1 MSFQDIRALW
11 YRMWFQPQSPA
22 PLCLFRILLGLLL
35 ILSSLLWLPDL
46 QTWFGYDGIV
56 SVQTMEQFE
65 ASNRFSILFWLPP
78 DNAWVSKLYVIMMI
92 AAVTFTLGLR
102 ANFSALILFLC
113 VTSFHH
119 RNLLIFNSGHTLMR
133 VCLFLMM
140 FGPIGKMYSIDSWFA
155 NWHRPRFADR
165 EAERDALAEG
175 EELEPRTI
183 DVAQNSPPIL
193 CRPWT
198 QNLLRF
204 QIALVYAQSTLAK
217 MDGETWWNGTAVY
230 YANRMEDF
238 SKFPIPF
245 IFDRML
251 GYQIATWATLAIE
264 IALWTLIWVK
274 ELRYYVLVLGVLLH
288 LGIDWTMN
296 LPIFEHLMIA
306 SYVLFLKPEDVE
318 CFVNSKKYAFAKVL
332 SFRRYNQH
340 QTLSSN

>member
-1 MSFQDIRALW
+1 MSFQDIRNLW
-11 YRMWFQPQSPA
+11 YRMWFQPQTPA
-22 PLCLFRILLGLLL
+22 PLCVFRILLGLLV

-78 DNAWVSKLYVIMMI
+78 DNRWVTWLYWLMLL
-92 AAVTFTLGLR
+92 AGVTFTLGIRSNL
-102 ANFSALILFLC
+102 SALILFLC

-119 RNLLIFNSGHTLMR
+119 RNLLIFNSGHTLIR

-140 FGPIGKMYSIDSWFA
+140 FGPIGKMYSLDSMCARW
-155 NWHRPRFADR
+155 WRRRSPKSD
-165 EAERDALAEG
+165 DATTSNL
-175 EELEPRTI
+175 
-183 DVAQNSPPIL
+183 L
-193 CRPWT
+193 CSPWT

-230 YANRMEDF
+230 YANHMEDF
-238 SKFPIPF
+238 AKFPVPF
-245 IFDRML
+245 VFERML
-251 GYQIATWATLAIE
+251 GYQVATWATLAIE

-274 ELRYYVLVLGVLLH
+274 ELRYYVLALGVLLH

-318 CFVNSKKYAFAKVL
+318 CFINSAKLMLTKAL
-332 SFRRYNQH
+332 SFRRYSQRQTSPSNQ
-340 QTLSSN
+340 

>member
-1 MSFQDIRALW
+1 MSFQDIRNLW

-22 PLCLFRILLGLLL
+22 PLCVFRILLGMLV

-78 DNAWVSKLYVIMMI
+78 DNRWVGWLYWIMLL
-92 AAVTFTLGLR
+92 AGVTFTLGVR
-102 ANFSALILFLC
+102 SNFSALILFLC

-119 RNLLIFNSGHTLMR
+119 RNLLIFNSGHTLIR

-140 FGPIGKMYSIDSWFA
+140 FGPIGKMYSVDSWFSHW
-155 NWHRPRFADR
+155 WHQRSKQSD
-165 EAERDALAEG
+165 DASASKI
-175 EELEPRTI
+175 R
-183 DVAQNSPPIL
+183 

-230 YANRMEDF
+230 YANHMEDF
-238 SKFPIPF
+238 AKFPVPF
-245 IFDRML
+245 VFERML

-264 IALWTLIWVK
+264 IALWTLVWVK
-274 ELRYYVLVLGVLLH
+274 ELRYYVLALGVLLH

-318 CFVNSKKYAFAKVL
+318 CFINSVKLSVAKAL
-332 SFRRYNQH
+332 SSRRYSQH
-340 QTLSSN
+340 QTSPSNQ